1 MAKRE
6 YYAKKITV
14 RLTQEDVDFV
24 ENFAKEHEV
33 SFKPAVRILLELSR
47 QYLDMLKARANVSI
61 ARGIKVPY
69 VNKLMLWVSQDSSDL
84 IDSLAR
90 KNDVPKQEASRFL
103 IRLAEYN
110 MDILKDCTNFFIVK

>member
-1 MAKRE
+1 MSKRE

-24 ENFAKEHEV
+24 ENFTKEHDV
-33 SFKPAVRILLELSR
+33 SFKTAIRMLIELSQR
-47 QYLDMLKARANVSI
+47 NLDLLKARANVSI
-61 ARGIKVPY
+61 IRGIKVQY
-69 VNKLMLWVSQDSSDL
+69 VNKLMLWIPQDSSDL
-84 IDSLAR
+84 IDNIAR

-110 MDILKDCTNFFIVK
+110 MDVLNDCTNFFIVK